1 MSLPQIVSRDEW
13 IAARTE
19 FLVQEKALT
28 RQIDAVN
35 ADRRRLPMTRVGKD
49 YRFDGPDGAVALRD
63 LFAGRRQLIVQHV
76 MFDPAWDDACPSCTA
91 SVDDLG
97 AGILHH
103 LAARDTTFV
112 LVSRAPYSK
121 LASYRERKGW
131 VFPWFSSYGSE
142 FNTDFDVTMDP
153 AVKPPV
159 YNYRPLPWA
168 VDPGTTQEQPGI
180 SCFLAVGDAVCHT
193 YSTFGRGTDHLGGAY
208 GLLDL
213 TALGRQEEWEEPK
226 GRVEAARKAVPDFA
240 E

>member
-13 IAARTE
+13 VAARTE
-19 FLVQEKALT
+19 FLVREKALT
-28 RQIDAVN
+28 RQIDALN
-35 ADRRRLPMTRVGKD
+35 ADRRRLPMTRVDKD
-49 YRFDGPDGAVALRD
+49 YRFAGPDGTVALPD

-91 SVDDLG
+91 AVDDLG
-97 AGILHH
+97 PGILHH
-103 LAARDTTFV
+103 LAARDTSFV
-112 LVSRAPYSK
+112 LVSRAPYPK
-121 LASYRERKGW
+121 LASYRERRGW
-131 VFPWFSSYGSE
+131 IFPWFSSYGSE

-168 VDPGTTQEQPGI
+168 VEPGTTQEQPGI
-180 SCFLAVGDAVCHT
+180 SCFLAVGEGVCHT
-193 YSTFGRGTDHLGGAY
+193 YSTFGRGTDHIGGAY

>member
-13 IAARTE
+13 VAARTE
-19 FLVQEKALT
+19 FLVREKALT
-28 RQIDAVN
+28 RQIDALN
-35 ADRRRLPMTRVGKD
+35 ADRRRLPMTRVGKA
-49 YRFDGPDGAVALRD
+49 YEFEGSDGAATLRE
-63 LFAGRRQLIVQHV
+63 LFAGRRQLVVQHV
-76 MFDPAWDDACPSCTA
+76 MFDPAWDDACASCTA

-97 AGILHH
+97 PGILHH
-103 LAARDTTFV
+103 LAARDTSFV
-112 LVSRAPYSK
+112 LVSRAPLAK
-121 LASYRERKGW
+121 LAAYRERKGW

-168 VDPGTTQEQPGI
+168 VEPGTTQEQPGL
-180 SCFLAVGDAVCHT
+180 SCFLAVGDEVFHT
-193 YSTFGRGTDHLGGAY
+193 YSTFGRGTDHVGSYA
-208 GLLDL
+208 LLDL

-226 GRVEAARKAVPDFA
+226 GRVEAAREAVPDFA